1 MLGLSAR
8 LTGQRERLG
17 SLTNIN
23 ALADLQVTF
32 LDVSQF
38 SSGAGHFIV
47 GDSEALIR
55 LLDSIGEVEGAFE
68 SDRAKRVGLVSGA
81 VLTVQNATQ
90 IVLTPVAEI
99 ASGVA
104 K

>member
-1 MLGLSAR
+1 MGALVYFDITSKTAR
-8 LTGQRERLG
+8 SHTDTD
-17 SLTNIN
+17 SN
-23 ALADLQVTF
+23 
-32 LDVSQF
+32 S
-38 SSGAGHFIV
+38 V